1 VLGVW
6 VDLYFRLG
14 NLVMNYIEDEE
25 LLTKRELIE
34 EIISSVEEK
43 LWSGDDRL
51 IVETAQLIGLDI
63 VAHTNGHGLFWK
75 KDSTTT

>member
-1 VLGVW
+1 MG
-6 VDLYFRLG
+6 LYFRVG
-14 NLVMNYIEDEE
+14 NLVMDYIQDEE

-51 IVETAQLIGLDI
+51 IMETAQLIGLDVI
-63 VAHTNGHGLFWK
+63 AHADGYGLFWK

>member
-1 VLGVW
+1 MLGVW
-6 VDLYFRLG
+6 LGLYFRVG

-63 VAHTNGHGLFWK
+63 VAHADGHGLFWK

>member
-1 VLGVW
+1 
-6 VDLYFRLG
+6 
-14 NLVMNYIEDEE
+14 MNYIEDEE
-25 LLTKRELIE
+25 RLTKRELIE

-51 IVETAQLIGLDI
+51 IVETAQLIGFDI
-63 VAHTNGHGLFWK
+63 VAHTDGHGLFWK

>member
-1 VLGVW
+1 MLGVW
-6 VDLYFRLG
+6 LGLHFRVG

-63 VAHTNGHGLFWK
+63 VAHADGHGLFWK